1 MKRAEIISNLKGVF
15 APVATPFNR
24 QGSIDEKR
32 FAENLRRYT
41 GIGLGGILVSGS
53 TGEMPY
59 LSGKERLRLVELAR
73 RIISPPE
80 LLLVGTGKETTRAS
94 LMLSREAIERGADV
108 VLVVTPHYYKPR
120 MDTPTLVAHYRTVA
134 DGLRRPLVIYNIP
147 PFTGVRMEPRAL
159 ATLARHPNIVGVK
172 ESSGDLEYGN
182 EILKAVPKNFRVL
195 SGSVTIYLASLAAGA
210 AGGVLG
216 QADFAPDLCIA
227 LDEAFRRGQ
236 LKRAREFQSR
246 LIPLA
251 QQISIPF
258 GVPGI
263 KAALDLCGYAGGN
276 PRPPLLPASADQK
289 RIIQGALKESRAGL
303 DF

>member
-1 MKRAEIISNLKGVF
+1 MTRTEILTNLKGVF
-15 APVATPFNR
+15 PPAVTPFNR
-24 QGSIDEKR
+24 KGGIDEKR
-32 FAENLRRYT
+32 FEENLRRYS
-41 GIGLGGILVSGS
+41 GIGLGGVLVSGS

-59 LSGKERLRLVELAR
+59 LSAAERLRLVELAR
-73 RIISPPE
+73 RIIRPPE
-80 LLLVGTGKETTRAS
+80 LLLVGTGLETTRGS
-94 LMLSREAIERGADV
+94 LELSREAIKRGADV

-120 MDTPTLVAHYRTVA
+120 MDTQTLVTHYRTVA

-147 PFTGVRMEPRAL
+147 PFTGIRMEPRAL

-172 ESSGDLEYGN
+172 ESSGDLEYVKQ
-182 EILKAVPKNFRVL
+182 ILKTVPRSFRVL
-195 SGSVTIYLASLAAGA
+195 SGSAKIYLASLAAGA

-227 LDEAFRRGQ
+227 LDEAFRHGQ
-236 LKRAREFQSR
+236 MKQAQDFQAR
-246 LIPLA
+246 LLPLVEK
-251 QQISIPF
+251 ISIPF
-258 GVPGI
+258 GGPGI

-289 RIIQGALKESRAGL
+289 RIIQGALKKSRAGL